1 MCLLFCSW
9 EESKYSGFGYR
20 CHLEQQVEGDRCVGY
35 AFFNAILAEARGKKK
50 NPSSLGA
57 EEVGNNR
64 FLKGM
69 SFRVFQ

>member
-1 MCLLFCSW
+1 MLGMLFLMQYLQKQ
-9 EESKYSGFGYR
+9 EE
-20 CHLEQQVEGDRCVGY
+20 
-35 AFFNAILAEARGKKK
+35 KK